1 MPAVRKPPVSALAV
15 WAAIALGAA
24 VRVAA
29 LSDPPAKPDPV
40 LVGAG
45 DISACEGDGALQTA
59 ALLDTIPGTVFTLGD
74 NAYPSGSAEQ
84 FQRCYEPSWGR
95 HKARTRPALGNHDY
109 RTDNANPYFDY
120 FGAAAGERG
129 KGYYSYDL
137 GKWHVIVVNSNC
149 SNVPGGCAAGSPQEK
164 WIRQDLR
171 EHPALCTVAMWHHPR
186 FSSSEHGNDPS
197 MGPIFQALSEAGA
210 DLALAGPAHTYER
223 VAKQDPNQKPDPER
237 GIREF
242 VVGVGG
248 RSLYEFPKIQPN
260 SEIRDDKNFGV
271 LKLTLHPAGYDWEFV
286 GVPGSTFS
294 DKGSDK
300 CH

>member
-1 MPAVRKPPVSALAV
+1 VLAV
-15 WAAIALGAA
+15 IALGAA
-24 VRVAA
+24 PPARSVA
-29 LSDPPAKPDPV
+29 DPPAPDPV

-74 NAYPSGSAEQ
+74 NVYPSGTAEQ
-84 FQRCYEPSWGR
+84 FKQCYEPSWGR
-95 HKARTRPALGNHDY
+95 HKARTRPAVGNHDY
-109 RTDNANPYFDY
+109 RTDDASAYFDY

-137 GKWHVIVVNSNC
+137 GEWHVIVVNSNC
-149 SNVPGGCAAGSPQEK
+149 SNVAGGCAAGSPQEQ
-164 WIRQDLR
+164 WVRRDLR
-171 EHPALCTVAMWHHPR
+171 QHPALCTVAMWHHPR
-186 FSSSEHGNDPS
+186 FSSGEHGNDPS
-197 MGPIFQALSEAGA
+197 MGPIFQALYDAGA
-210 DLALAGPAHTYER
+210 DLVLAGHDHTYER
-223 VAKQDPNQKPDPER
+223 FAKQDPNQRPDPER

-248 RSLYEFPKIQPN
+248 KSFYEFPKIQPN
-260 SEIRDDKNFGV
+260 SEVRNDKNFGV